1 MTKIYLSP
9 SSQWANTYSYAG
21 YNEALVC
28 GLIAEAAYK
37 ALTRCGFDVKLGSN
51 NGTMQSRTA
60 ESNAWKADYHVPIH
74 TNAGG
79 GEGTVFFCYSGSKD
93 DKCLN
98 SVYNAIAA
106 LSPGK
111 DQGIKV
117 NDGLYEV
124 NSATATTI
132 YIETEFHDN
141 ENLAKWVVENVENIG
156 EAIAKGFCN
165 GVGVKYTGKPD
176 ITGKLYRVQ
185 VGAFSKRENAEK
197 MRDSLKA
204 KGYDCFVVGG

>member
-9 SSQWANTYSYAG
+9 SSQWGNKYSFGG
-21 YNEALVC
+21 YNEAQVC

-37 ALTRCGFDVKLGSN
+37 ALKRCGFDVKLGSN

-60 ESNAWKADYHVPIH
+60 ESNAWGADYHVPIH

-79 GEGTVFFCYSGSKD
+79 GQGTVFFCYSGSTN
-93 DKCLN
+93 DKCLKA
-98 SVYNAIAA
+98 VYNEIAA

-111 DQGIKV
+111 DRGIKA

-124 NSATATTI
+124 NSATGITI
-132 YIETEFHDN
+132 YIESEFHDN
-141 ENLAKWVVENVENIG
+141 ENLAKWIVENVEPLG
-156 EAIAKGFCN
+156 EAIARGFCN
-165 GVGVKYTGKPD
+165 ATGIKYVGKPD

-185 VGAFSKRENAEK
+185 VGAFSNRENAEK
-197 MRDSLKA
+197 MRDTLKA
-204 KGYDCFVVGG
+204 KGYDCFVV